1 MSNTKPYSI
10 LACDGGGLRG
20 LVSAIILE
28 RLEQKLRQKFPNRQL
43 RDYFDLIAGT
53 SAGSLTACAVARG
66 ISATQIKRLYL
77 ERGIEIFPP
86 FNNVFRS
93 FVNRLVGGFATQPIY
108 DGIGLR
114 QVLQTVFGQ
123 ENINFENLPK
133 PLKPENIPSKF
144 LLFQDLPKPV
154 LITAYDIY
162 NRQAVVFKNTKV
174 AHEKVPVWEICRS
187 SAAVPVAFPAHIMT
201 HPDFLKDWQE
211 EGYQIPATGNTRGIP
226 LVDGGFVASNP
237 SLCAIAERL
246 RWNRNPP
253 TNPKWR
259 QNPASPWR
267 DTVDIQDIVVASIGT
282 GQNVKQIGIVQAQTW
297 GAGEWINPLDG
308 IPILDV
314 FSDGSSDG
322 IIYTINQLMSAE
334 QQVRFQPILSK
345 NYAAFN
351 ANQKLLV
358 EMQQEIERSFLMN
371 KKEDEKLNKLA
382 AVLLARF

>member
-1 MSNTKPYSI
+1 MSDLKHYSI
-10 LACDGGGLRG
+10 LSCDGGGLRG

-43 RDYFDLIAGT
+43 RDYFDLIAGS

-66 ISATQIKRLYL
+66 ISASQIKRLYL

-86 FNNVFRS
+86 FGNVFRS
-93 FVNRLVGGFATQPIY
+93 FVSRLAGGFATQPIY

-123 ENINFENLPK
+123 GNINFENLPK
-133 PLKPENIPSKF
+133 PLKPENIPSNF

-154 LITAYDIY
+154 LITSYDIY

-174 AHEKVPVWEICRS
+174 AHEKIPVWEICRS

-201 HPDFLKDWQE
+201 HPDFLKEWQE

-237 SLCAIAERL
+237 ALCAIAERL
-246 RWNRNPP
+246 RWNRQPP

-267 DTVDIQDIVVASIGT
+267 DTVDIKDILVASIGT
-282 GQNVKQIGIVQAQTW
+282 GQNVKQIGITQAQTW

-322 IIYTINQLMSAE
+322 IIYIINQLMSGE

-345 NYAAFN
+345 NYPAFN
-351 ANQKLLV
+351 ANQKLLL

-371 KKEDEKLNKLA
+371 KQEDEKLNKLA
-382 AVLLARF
+382 AVLLSRF

>member
-1 MSNTKPYSI
+1 MPEIKPYSI
-10 LACDGGGLRG
+10 LACDGGGVRG
-20 LVSAIILE
+20 LISAIILE

-43 RDYFDLIAGT
+43 RDYFDLIAGS

-66 ISATQIKRLYL
+66 ISASQIKRLYL

-86 FNNVFRS
+86 FNNVFKS
-93 FVNRLVGGFATQPIY
+93 FINRLAGGFSTQPIY

-114 QVLQTVFGQ
+114 LVLQAIFAQGA
-123 ENINFENLPK
+123 IDIDKLAK
-133 PLKPENIPSKF
+133 PIKPENIPARF

-154 LITAYDIY
+154 LITSYDTY

-174 AHEKVPVWEICRS
+174 AHEKIPVWEICRS

-201 HPDFLKDWQE
+201 HPDFLQNWQE
-211 EGYQIPATGNTRGIP
+211 EGNQIPATGNVRGIP
-226 LVDGGFVASNP
+226 LIDGGLVANNP
-237 SLCAIAERL
+237 ALCAIAERL

-253 TNPKWR
+253 DNPKWR

-267 DTVDIQDIVVASIGT
+267 DTVDIKDMLVTSVGT
-282 GQNVKQIGIVQAQTW
+282 GQNVKQIGIVEAQTW

-322 IIYTINQLMSAE
+322 IIYIINQLMTAE
-334 QQVRFQPILSK
+334 QHVRFQPILSK
-345 NYAAFN
+345 NYQAFN

-382 AVLLARF
+382 ATLLARF